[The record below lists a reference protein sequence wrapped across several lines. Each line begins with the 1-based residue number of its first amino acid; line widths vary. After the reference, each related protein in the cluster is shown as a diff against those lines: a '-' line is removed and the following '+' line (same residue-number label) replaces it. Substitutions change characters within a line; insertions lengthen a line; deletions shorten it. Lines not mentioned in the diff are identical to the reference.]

1 VPFENPILIAMLH
14 FLAGSAAR
22 PFSFCELTR
31 APCCDFWPAQLP
43 AHFHLCEVPGP
54 PIFIC
59 FWAGSAAEQLNC
71 AKCANLIN
79 SNGEVRLPQPPQQ
92 QQQQQQQQ
100 ATEKIPRGTVHSPR
114 RASRSLRP
122 QQRTA
127 ADRAL

>member
-1 VPFENPILIAMLH
+1 MGKCACRSRRRSNNSSSSSQ
-14 FLAGSAAR
+14 G
-22 PFSFCELTR
+22 
-31 APCCDFWPAQLP
+31 
-43 AHFHLCEVPGP
+43 
-54 PIFIC
+54 
-59 FWAGSAAEQLNC
+59 AEQLNC

-79 SNGEVRLPQPPQQ
+79 SNGEVRLPQPP

>member
-1 VPFENPILIAMLH
+1 MAFENPILIAMLQ
-14 FLAGSAAR
+14 FQAGSAAR

-31 APCCDFWPAQLP
+31 
-43 AHFHLCEVPGP
+43 
-54 PIFIC
+54 
-59 FWAGSAAEQLNC
+59 AEQLNC